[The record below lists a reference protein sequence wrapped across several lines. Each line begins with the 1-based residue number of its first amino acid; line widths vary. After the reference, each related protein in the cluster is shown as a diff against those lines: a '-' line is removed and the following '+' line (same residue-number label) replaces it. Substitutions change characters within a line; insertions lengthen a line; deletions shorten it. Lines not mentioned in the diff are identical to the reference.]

1 MDRSCRANALRLSS
15 VTGVVPWFTAAEQE
29 CKPGVLG
36 AARSHGAIVQHIAVS
51 GPQRE

>member
-15 VTGVVPWFTAAEQE
+15 VTGVVHWFTAAEQE

>member
-1 MDRSCRANALRLSS
+1 MDRSCRAKALRLSS
-15 VTGVVPWFTAAEQE
+15 VTGVVPWFAAAERE

-36 AARSHGAIVQHIAVS
+36 AARSHGAIVQHVVVS